1 MAPQSLSETY
11 KTLCYL
17 PNIFINQNEI
27 YYLQSRVMNQ
37 KNGSLAQ
44 ILAEALS
51 WHVTPG
57 K

>member
-1 MAPQSLSETY
+1 MAAQLLAETS

-37 KNGSLAQ
+37 ENGCLAQ
-44 ILAEALS
+44 ILAEPLN